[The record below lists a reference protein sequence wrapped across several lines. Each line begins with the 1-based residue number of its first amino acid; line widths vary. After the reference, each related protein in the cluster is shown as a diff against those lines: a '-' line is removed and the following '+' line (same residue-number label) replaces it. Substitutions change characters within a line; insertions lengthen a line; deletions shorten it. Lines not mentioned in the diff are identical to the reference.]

1 MNAAAPTVA
10 PDQPTA
16 RHLIA
21 RFLRFVK
28 DSFLDPLGETRVD
41 DPSHAMAESPRPA
54 TPEVD
59 GLRDVFDDLARAT
72 WEDAEWQ

>member
-1 MNAAAPTVA
+1 MNAAAPAAA
-10 PDQPTA
+10 PEQSTL

-21 RFLRFVK
+21 RFLRFIK
-28 DSFLDPLGETRVD
+28 DSLLDPLDEVRADETDRD
-41 DPSHAMAESPRPA
+41 IAQRLTLAS
-54 TPEVD
+54 PEVD